1 MQTFTVK
8 IAGGYNVTAK
18 EIREAIWQSGELS
31 MEEIS
36 VEENEG

>member
-8 IAGGYNVTAK
+8 IAGDYKVTAK
-18 EIREAIWQSGELS
+18 EIKEAIWQSGELS

-36 VEENEG
+36 VEEHD

>member
-18 EIREAIWQSGELS
+18 EIQEAIWQSGELS
-31 MEEIS
+31 LEEIQ
-36 VEENEG
+36 VTQEKE